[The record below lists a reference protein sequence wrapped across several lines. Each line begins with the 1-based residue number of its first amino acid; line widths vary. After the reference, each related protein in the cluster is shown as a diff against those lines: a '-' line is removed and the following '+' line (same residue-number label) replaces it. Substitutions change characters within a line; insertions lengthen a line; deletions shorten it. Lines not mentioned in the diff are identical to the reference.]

1 MLIKKGEFF
10 MSYTFILYPS
20 GLFLL
25 SFLIV
30 SYVMDKSSGQKMEE
44 SSSSKIELKV
54 KVGDKAP
61 EFSAKTYDGKFISL
75 KDYFGLKIIV
85 LYFYPKDDTPGC
97 TKEACSFRDNLGRL
111 NDANTVVVGVSVDDF
126 DSHKKFKE
134 KYGLNFYLVSDVNYE
149 IVKKYGVQREG
160 KDNKLSA
167 NRITFLIDKKGIIR
181 HIWAPV
187 KVDGHTDEV
196 LSKIK
201 ELKL

>member
-1 MLIKKGEFF
+1 MLIRKGELF
-10 MSYTFILYPS
+10 MNYNFMLYSS

-25 SFLIV
+25 SFLFV
-30 SYVMDKSSGQKMEE
+30 SNFMDKTNGQKMEG
-44 SSSSKIELKV
+44 SGSSKIDLKV
-54 KVGDKAP
+54 KVGDKSP
-61 EFSAKTYDGKFISL
+61 EFSAKTYSGKSISL
-75 KDYFGLKIIV
+75 KDYSGLKTVV

-111 NDANTVVVGVSVDDF
+111 NDANTVVVGVSVDDL
-126 DSHKKFKE
+126 DSHRKFKE
-134 KYGLNFYLVSDVNYE
+134 KYGLNFDLVSDVNYE

-167 NRITFLIDKKGIIR
+167 NRVTFLIDKKGIIR
-181 HIWAPV
+181 YIWASV
-187 KVDGHTDEV
+187 KVEGHTDEV